1 MICATIVII
10 WSVTEYLCLLKK
22 KVNITKQN
30 LSLWEKKKTCLLN
43 ATLFSFA
50 FSYKVFQFFCETLLH
65 CFKKF
70 HLSLLVFLPTDE
82 WHNSWIWT
90 REVWDAETA
99 HQKHTGHFGWH
110 KHKVTENGEGV
121 WAADGIHGRSKV
133 TAIYSWLAVVI
144 VWIFCGGN
152 KE

>member
-1 MICATIVII
+1 MVCYWIFMSPKEKGKYHKA
-10 WSVTEYLCLLKK
+10 EF
-22 KVNITKQN
+22 IT
-30 LSLWEKKKTCLLN
+30 LSKEKTCLLN

-50 FSYKVFQFFCETLLH
+50 FSYKVLQFFCETLLH

>member
-1 MICATIVII
+1 MFCYWIFMSPKEKSKYHKAEFITLRKEKNLSFKCYFVFICFQLQ
-10 WSVTEYLCLLKK
+10 SVTIFWWDFAALFFK
-22 KVNITKQN
+22 IW
-30 LSLWEKKKTCLLN
+30 LSWI
-43 ATLFSFA
+43 
-50 FSYKVFQFFCETLLH
+50 
-65 CFKKF
+65 
-70 HLSLLVFLPTDE
+70 VFLPTDE
-82 WHNSWIWT
+82 WHDSWIWT

-121 WAADGIHGRSKV
+121 WTADGIHGRSKV

>member
-1 MICATIVII
+1 M
-10 WSVTEYLCLLKK
+10 
-22 KVNITKQN
+22 
-30 LSLWEKKKTCLLN
+30 
-43 ATLFSFA
+43 
-50 FSYKVFQFFCETLLH
+50 
-65 CFKKF
+65 
-70 HLSLLVFLPTDE
+70 FLPTDE
-82 WHNSWIWT
+82 WHDSWIWT

-133 TAIYSWLAVVI
+133 TATYSWLAVVI